1 MTDEDLSM
9 DLIAHAAEHA
19 RQWLQHKQQSQDEQ
33 PTRLAQARTQA
44 ETERKGALA
53 AEPWDELLSALPT
66 YGPDGEMT
74 GMMALPG
81 IDDKELFGTRLAFD
95 LLGCCDGEEQV
106 ADTLI
111 KYRRMVKDPAH
122 VFLVAVAALEVIAN
136 YVVPELLGVIEDQAS
151 NWDVRVT
158 LADAARN
165 AWAGRVDD
173 IRRHADYGTTEG

>member
-1 MTDEDLSM
+1 MSEHDHEGTPQVRTADHR
-9 DLIAHAAEHA
+9 DLIARLE
-19 RQWLQHKQQSQDEQ
+19 RSREEQ
-33 PTRLAQARTQA
+33 PARLAQARRQA

-53 AEPWDELLSALPT
+53 AQLWDELLSALPT

-74 GMMALPG
+74 GMMALPS
-81 IDDKELFGTRLAFD
+81 IDGQELFGTRLAFD

-136 YVVPELLGVIEDQAS
+136 YVVPELLVVCLGFS
-151 NWDVRVT
+151 
-158 LADAARN
+158 
-165 AWAGRVDD
+165 
-173 IRRHADYGTTEG
+173 